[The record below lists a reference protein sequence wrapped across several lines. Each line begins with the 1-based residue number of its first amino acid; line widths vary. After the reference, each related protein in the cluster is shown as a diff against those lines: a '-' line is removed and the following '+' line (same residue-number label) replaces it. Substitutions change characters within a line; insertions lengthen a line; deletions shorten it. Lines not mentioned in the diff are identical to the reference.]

1 MRQEEWTVEAADA
14 YLNEIPKF
22 TSEKHTAEG
31 LRRML
36 SYLNALPRE
45 ERIIH
50 VAGTNGKGSV
60 CSFLDAV
67 LQKAGKRTARFTS
80 PHLVRVT
87 ERFSF
92 DGREADDALF
102 LEAFEA
108 VKASYVHFEQEGLGH
123 PTYFEYLFLM
133 FMWMVR
139 RKKPEYVILET
150 GLGGRLDATNCIEHP
165 ALTRAK
171 RRES

>member
-1 MRQEEWTVEAADA
+1 
-14 YLNEIPKF
+14 
-22 TSEKHTAEG
+22 
-31 LRRML
+31 ML
-36 SYLNALPRE
+36 SYLNALPQE
-45 ERIIH
+45 ERIVH

-92 DGREADDALF
+92 DGQEADDALF

-108 VKASYVHFEQEGLGH
+108 VKASYAHFEQEGLGH

-150 GLGGRLDATNCIEHP
+150 GLGGTAGWQRTASSIQRLRSSLRS
-165 ALTRAK
+165 ALTIWNTWAAR
-171 RRES
+171 